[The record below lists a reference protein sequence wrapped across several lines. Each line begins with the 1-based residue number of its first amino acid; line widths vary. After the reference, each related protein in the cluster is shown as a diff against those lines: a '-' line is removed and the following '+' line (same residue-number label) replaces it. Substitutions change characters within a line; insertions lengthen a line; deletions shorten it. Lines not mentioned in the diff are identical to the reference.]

1 MRPRLITALAIVII
15 IVAAFIIGTLQYTG
29 RGVTKVISIGLVKVP
44 LNTHRI
50 IVKSVFNN
58 GSQIPITYTCNG
70 LDESMPLYINNVPN
84 NTKSLMVIMEDLNA
98 PNGIFVHWVLYDIP
112 PNVTEIPQGVP
123 AQYYVPGIGYQGL
136 NDFGKVGYGGPCPPS
151 GPPHEY
157 VIIILALNREIA
169 PGEGVSDLGL
179 INAVGVNDI
188 VGYGVLTGYY
198 GG

>member
-1 MRPRLITALAIVII
+1 MGPRLITALVIVII
-15 IVAAFIIGTLQYTG
+15 IAAALVIGTLRYTG

-44 LNTHRI
+44 LNTPRI

-58 GSQIPITYTCNG
+58 GSQIPVNYTCNG
-70 LDESMPLYINNVPN
+70 LDESIPLYISNVPN

-98 PNGIFVHWVLYDIP
+98 PNGIFVHWVLYDVP
-112 PNVTEIPQGVP
+112 PNITEIPQGVP
-123 AQYYVPGIGYQGL
+123 AQYYVPGVGYQGL
-136 NDFGKVGYGGPCPPS
+136 NDFGKVGYGGPCPPG

-157 VIIILALNREIA
+157 VIIILALNREIT
-169 PGEGVSDLGL
+169 PSEGVSDLSL